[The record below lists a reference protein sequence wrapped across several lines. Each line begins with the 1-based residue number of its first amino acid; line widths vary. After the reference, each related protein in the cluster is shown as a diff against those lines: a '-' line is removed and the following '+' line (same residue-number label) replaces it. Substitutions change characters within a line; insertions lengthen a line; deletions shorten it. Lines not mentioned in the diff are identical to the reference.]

1 MKNKIKICLIPI
13 YGSIIY
19 FFIITIRLAKIGK
32 RNVKNE
38 FRYLVTMA
46 FLGSIGMLMAGLL
59 LKVLQKNFEGK
70 LIIYI
75 VLSVLFVWPL
85 ITLPVIQYSNKAKQ
99 IFENAKNEE

>member
-1 MKNKIKICLIPI
+1 MKNNRKICLIPV

-46 FLGSIGMLMAGLL
+46 FLGSIGMLMAGLF
-59 LKVLQKNFEGK
+59 LKILQINFEEK
-70 LIIYI
+70 LIIYFI
-75 VLSVLFVWPL
+75 VSVLFVWPL
-85 ITLPVIQYSNKAKQ
+85 ITLPVIEYSNKANR
-99 IFENAKNEE
+99 IFENAKN